1 MKQCD
6 EPQSIIQ
13 GKDKFG
19 KCEEITGIS
28 KALTFGEMIVFKT
41 TTLSAHGLL
50 QCTSCAD
57 SDGLSSLFFYQYRTP
72 SISMEQVQIL

>member
-13 GKDKFG
+13 GEDMFR
-19 KCEEITGIS
+19 KCKEITGIS

-41 TTLSAHGLL
+41 TTLSAQGLL
-50 QCTSCAD
+50 HSTSCAD
-57 SDGLSSLFFYQYRTP
+57 PNGLSSLFFYRYRIP
-72 SISMEQVQIL
+72 SISTE